1 MKKFAISLIALAA
14 ISTVSFAAGNRSNE
28 LRDSETYFGKYS
40 EMSMNQAA
48 SANALTVIKKA
59 GPATN
64 FDRVTWT
71 AWENDQ
77 AGRH

>member
-14 ISTVSFAAGNRSNE
+14 VSTVSFAASNRSNE
-28 LRDSETYFGKYS
+28 LRDADTYMGKYATSVS
-40 EMSMNQAA
+40 EQTTGSNALIA
-48 SANALTVIKKA
+48 TSAN
-59 GPATN
+59 GPASN
-64 FDRVTWT
+64 FERLSWT